1 MTRITLPMRVR
12 FLRVPVRWELREI
25 RSESQGAPR
34 IWAFPTVVDD
44 GTLDSFKLKERD
56 AWDCREEFLAI
67 PDGDNEKMRLY
78 LESVGI
84 WLDDR
89 NEYENQ
95 VREVAEHRRAGH
107 PHPVAISGLWKFQSM
122 LKRSLINKR
131 AFVEK
136 YGLALGRPETG
147 LQLLNESKK
156 VMAFPLS
163 MELGKAATGVIPLDD
178 AFRMLLATI
187 FIDVARGIR
196 FKVCA
201 RKDCQKPFPLES
213 KHHRKFCC
221 WYCAH
226 ITTVRRNRPSKGRRR
241 ERTKAKTS

>member
-1 MTRITLPMRVR
+1 VLNT
-12 FLRVPVRWELREI
+12 
-25 RSESQGAPR
+25 
-34 IWAFPTVVDD
+34 WAFPTVVDN

-56 AWDCREEFLAI
+56 AWDCREEFLSI
-67 PDGDNEKMRLY
+67 PVGDNEKMRLY

-95 VREVAEHRRAGH
+95 VREVAEHRKAGH
-107 PHPVAISGLWKFQSM
+107 PHAVAILGLWKFQSM

-131 AFVEK
+131 AFAEK

-147 LQLLNESKK
+147 LQLLNESKR
-156 VMAFPLS
+156 VMEFPLS
-163 MELGKAATGVIPLDD
+163 MELGKAATGVIALDD
-178 AFRMLLATI
+178 AFRMLLATV

-201 RKDCQKPFPLES
+201 RKDCRKPFPLES
-213 KHHRKFCC
+213 KHDRKFCC

-226 ITTVRRNRPSKGRRR
+226 ITTVRRNRPPKGRRR
-241 ERTKAKTS
+241 ERTKAKTP

>member
-34 IWAFPTVVDD
+34 IWAFPTVIDD
-44 GTLDSFKLKERD
+44 GTLDCFKLKERD

-67 PDGDNEKMRLY
+67 PVGDNEKMRLY

-84 WLDDR
+84 WFDDR

-95 VREVAEHRRAGH
+95 VSEVAQHRAAGH
-107 PHPVAISGLWKFQSM
+107 PHAVTIKGLWLFQSV
-122 LKRSLINKR
+122 LKRSLINKK
-131 AFVEK
+131 AFVKK
-136 YGLALGRPETG
+136 YGLALSRPETG

-156 VMAFPLS
+156 VMEFPLS

-178 AFRMLLATI
+178 AFRMLLATV

-196 FKVCA
+196 FKVCQ
-201 RKDCQKPFPLES
+201 RKDCRKPFPLES
-213 KHHRKFCC
+213 KHKKKFCC

-226 ITTVRRNRPSKGRRR
+226 ITTVRRNRPRSEGK
-241 ERTKAKTS
+241 KTARKSSY